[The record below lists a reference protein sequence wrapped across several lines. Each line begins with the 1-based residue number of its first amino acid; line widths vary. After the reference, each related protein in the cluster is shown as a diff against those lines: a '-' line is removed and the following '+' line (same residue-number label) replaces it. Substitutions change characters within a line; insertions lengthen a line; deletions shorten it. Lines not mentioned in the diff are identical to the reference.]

1 MIHGVFLKNNYLLL
15 GGTGTLG
22 KAIIK
27 SKLFKNLKHPSSK
40 KVNILSKNQIE
51 SFLIKNKIDTIIHC
65 AAMAR
70 VKECEENK
78 KRAYK
83 INVIGTKN
91 IVDVIKKISKKNKKK
106 IKLIFMSSDGVYA
119 STKGNYKESDNLKP
133 YNYYGLTKVKGEQQV
148 KKLDS
153 YLIIRTRFFNKNK
166 IKFVY
171 SATNIFTSALEVN
184 TLVKYL
190 YKIIKRQYSG
200 ILNIGGK
207 RISDYERYYK
217 FNKKVMPCDKSKIFN
232 ELNFKIATDASLN
245 LQKFKK
251 LL

>member
-1 MIHGVFLKNNYLLL
+1 MIHGVFLKNNFLLL
-15 GGTGTLG
+15 GGSGTLG

-153 YLIIRTRFFNKNK
+153 YLIIRTRFFNKKK

-190 YKIIKRQYSG
+190 YKIITKQYTG

-232 ELNFKIATDASLN
+232 KLNFKIATDASLN

>member
-1 MIHGVFLKNNYLLL
+1 LKNNYLLL

-133 YNYYGLTKVKGEQQV
+133 YNYYGLTKVKGEHQV
-148 KKLDS
+148 KKLDN
-153 YLIIRTRFFNKNK
+153 YLIIRTRFFNKKK

-190 YKIIKRQYSG
+190 YKIITKQYTG

-217 FNKKVMPCDKSKIFN
+217 FNKKVMPCDKNKIFN

>member
-1 MIHGVFLKNNYLLL
+1 LKNNYLLL

-27 SKLFKNLKHPSSK
+27 SKLFKNLKYPSSK
-40 KVNILSKNQIE
+40 KVNILSKNKIE
-51 SFLIKNKIDTIIHC
+51 SFLVKNKIDTIIHG

-91 IVDVIKKISKKNKKK
+91 VVDVIKKISKKNKKK

-119 STKGNYKESDNLKP
+119 SIKGNHKESDNLKP
-133 YNYYGLTKVKGEQQV
+133 YNYYGLTKVKAEQQV
-148 KKLDS
+148 KKLDD

-171 SATNIFTSALEVN
+171 SAKNIFTSALEVN

-200 ILNIGGK
+200 ILNIGGR
-207 RISDYERYYK
+207 RISDYERYFK

-245 LQKFKK
+245 LEKFKK

>member
-1 MIHGVFLKNNYLLL
+1 ML

-27 SKLFKNLKHPSSK
+27 SKLFKNLKYPSSK
-40 KVNILSKNQIE
+40 KVNILSKKKIE
-51 SFLIKNKIDTIIHC
+51 SFLIKNQIDTIIHC
-65 AAMAR
+65 AAVAR

-133 YNYYGLTKVKGEQQV
+133 YNYYGLTKVKGEEQV
-148 KKLDS
+148 KKLDN

-190 YKIIKRQYSG
+190 YKIIKTKYTG
-200 ILNIGGK
+200 ILNIGEK
-207 RISDYERYYK
+207 RISDYKRYYK
-217 FNKKVMPCDKSKIFN
+217 YNKKVMPCDKSKIFN

>member
-1 MIHGVFLKNNYLLL
+1 MKNNYLLL

-40 KVNILSKNQIE
+40 KVNILSKNKIE

-148 KKLDS
+148 KKLDN
-153 YLIIRTRFFNKNK
+153 YLIIRTRFFNKKK

-190 YKIIKRQYSG
+190 YKIITKQYTG

-217 FNKKVMPCDKSKIFN
+217 FNKKVMPCDKNKIFN

>member
-1 MIHGVFLKNNYLLL
+1 LKNNFLLL
-15 GGTGTLG
+15 GGSGTLG

-27 SKLFKNLKHPSSK
+27 SKLFKNLKRPSSK
-40 KVNILSKNQIE
+40 KVNILSKSKIE
-51 SFLIKNKIDTIIHC
+51 NFLIKNKIDTIIHC

-78 KRAYK
+78 KKAYK

-91 IVDVIKKISKKNKKK
+91 IINVIKNIQKKNKKR
-106 IKLIFMSSDGVYA
+106 IKLIFMSTDGVYA
-119 STKGNYKESDNLKP
+119 SIKGNYKETDILKP
-133 YNYYGLTKVKGEQQV
+133 YNYYGWTKLKAEQQV
-148 KKLDS
+148 KKLDN

-166 IKFVY
+166 IKFTY

-184 TLVKYL
+184 SLVKYL
-190 YKIIKRQYSG
+190 YKIIKKEYNG

-207 RISDYERYYK
+207 KVSDFERYYK
-217 FNKKVMPCDKSKIFN
+217 YNKKVMPCDKSKIFN

>member
-1 MIHGVFLKNNYLLL
+1 ML

-40 KVNILSKNQIE
+40 KVNILSKNKIE

-148 KKLDS
+148 KKLDN

-190 YKIIKRQYSG
+190 YKIIKKQNTG

-207 RISDYERYYK
+207 KISDYERYYK
-217 FNKKVMPCDKSKIFN
+217 FNKKVMPFDKKKIFN
-232 ELNFKIATDASLN
+232 KLNFKIATDASLN